1 MFSRRPRETSLPRA
15 VHEPFTS
22 RAGSVKVPERVTCV
36 CYSNAPEGISVNCV
50 AAGLASG
57 AVRLYSSWDLR
68 KVAYIPP
75 LDRCVPLLRYVPREA
90 RPAPLAAPPA

>member
-1 MFSRRPRETSLPRA
+1 MA
-15 VHEPFTS
+15 
-22 RAGSVKVPERVTCV
+22 ERVTCV

-75 LDRCVPLLRYVPREA
+75 LDRSVPLLR
-90 RPAPLAAPPA
+90 